1 MSQATPMRSIANG
14 IIRMSAPKPK
24 DYTALYYII
33 AASARNSL
41 SSALSKNRSYN
52 FALRRFQKK
61 LRKPN
66 AGKAIYQ

>member
-41 SSALSKNRSYN
+41 SSALSKNRS
-52 FALRRFQKK
+52 
-61 LRKPN
+61 
-66 AGKAIYQ
+66 